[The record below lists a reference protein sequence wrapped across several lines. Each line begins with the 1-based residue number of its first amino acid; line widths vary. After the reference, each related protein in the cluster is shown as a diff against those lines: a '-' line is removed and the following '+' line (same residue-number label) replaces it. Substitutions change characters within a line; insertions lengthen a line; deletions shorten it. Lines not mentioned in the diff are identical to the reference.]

1 MKKNICDDVKNNPKI
16 FWKYVNNKRKIT
28 VSIPQ
33 LHKANT
39 NKKVY
44 WETDY
49 DKAEALASQFS
60 NVFTTEGENTWN
72 IEEKTLPDS
81 KLVISFDAATIL
93 KKLNDLNIGK
103 SSGLG
108 LVNAKILK
116 ELAEPIAPVLS
127 IIFKTSKWKEANIMA
142 IYKKYYCPIS
152 LTSIICEIMESL
164 VKETLLEFLKNTNVL
179 SETRFGFVT
188 GRLTVLQLLNVLGKW
203 TEALDNG
210 AYAGAMYCNF
220 MKAFDTVP
228 HQKLLRVLRF

>member
-1 MKKNICDDVKNNPKI
+1 M
-16 FWKYVNNKRKIT
+16 
-28 VSIPQ
+28 
-33 LHKANT
+33 
-39 NKKVY
+39 
-44 WETDY
+44 
-49 DKAEALASQFS
+49 ASQFS

-93 KKLNDLNIGK
+93 KKLKDLNIGK

-152 LTSIICEIMESL
+152 LTSII
-164 VKETLLEFLKNTNVL
+164 
-179 SETRFGFVT
+179 
-188 GRLTVLQLLNVLGKW
+188 
-203 TEALDNG
+203 
-210 AYAGAMYCNF
+210 
-220 MKAFDTVP
+220 
-228 HQKLLRVLRF
+228 